1 MECIS
6 GGEGMTDKKQI
17 HNQHKQIELVLK
29 NHFPDVHN
37 DELNNEAMRI
47 ILPLEISTKAEYTR
61 EWKALINNE
70 IQELKR
76 LQELTENISSI
87 IDGMHSATKI
97 QIGKAQTPLHGSTQS
112 VSQYKE
118 ATEDISNQIKTLK
131 QTFSIAE
138 EFTKERF
145 SNYGIEKGRK
155 RNDSATMCAYM
166 AGITFFILKN
176 KRPTVVYNAYTEE
189 AGGPFLEL
197 VSDIFITLKLN
208 ASAEACAKKAVK
220 SIKEETHPIIGSFL
234 PLSI

>member
-1 MECIS
+1 
-6 GGEGMTDKKQI
+6 MTDKKQV
-17 HNQHKQIELVLK
+17 NEQIELVLK
-29 NHFPDVHN
+29 KHFPDAFDH
-37 DELNNEAMRI
+37 ELKSGAMRI

-70 IQELKR
+70 IQELKE
-76 LQELTENISSI
+76 LQKLTGNISNI
-87 IDGMHSATKI
+87 IKGLHSATKI
-97 QIGKAQTPLHGSTQS
+97 QIGKALAPLDEKIRPI
-112 VSQYKE
+112 SQYKE
-118 ATEDISNQIKTLK
+118 AMEDIATQLKTLK

-189 AGGPFLEL
+189 AGGPFLKL
-197 VSDIFITLKLN
+197 VSDIFITLKLS

-220 SIKEETHPIIGSFL
+220 SIKEETHPIFGSFL
-234 PLSI
+234 PLLI

>member
-1 MECIS
+1 
-6 GGEGMTDKKQI
+6 MTDKKQV
-17 HNQHKQIELVLK
+17 NEQIELVLK
-29 NHFPDVHN
+29 KHFPDAFDH
-37 DELNNEAMRI
+37 ELKSGAMRI

-70 IQELKR
+70 IQELKE
-76 LQELTENISSI
+76 LQKLTGNISNI
-87 IDGMHSATKI
+87 IKGLHSATKI
-97 QIGKAQTPLHGSTQS
+97 QIGKALAPLDEKIRPI
-112 VSQYKE
+112 SQYKE
-118 ATEDISNQIKTLK
+118 AMEDIATQLKTLK

-189 AGGPFLEL
+189 AGGPFLKL

-220 SIKEETHPIIGSFL
+220 SIKEETHPIFGSFL
-234 PLSI
+234 PLLI

>member
-1 MECIS
+1 
-6 GGEGMTDKKQI
+6 MTDKKQV
-17 HNQHKQIELVLK
+17 NEQIELVLK
-29 NHFPDVHN
+29 KHFPDAFDH
-37 DELNNEAMRI
+37 ELKSGAMRI
-47 ILPLEISTKAEYTR
+47 IFPLEISTKAEYTR

-70 IQELKR
+70 IQELKE
-76 LQELTENISSI
+76 LQKLTGNISNI
-87 IDGMHSATKI
+87 IKGLHSATKI
-97 QIGKAQTPLHGSTQS
+97 QIGKALAPLDEKIRPI
-112 VSQYKE
+112 SQYKE
-118 ATEDISNQIKTLK
+118 AMEDIATQLKTLK

-189 AGGPFLEL
+189 AGGPFLKL

-220 SIKEETHPIIGSFL
+220 SIKEETHPIFGSFL
-234 PLSI
+234 PLLI

>member
-1 MECIS
+1 MLL
-6 GGEGMTDKKQI
+6 T
-17 HNQHKQIELVLK
+17 
-29 NHFPDVHN
+29 
-37 DELNNEAMRI
+37 
-47 ILPLEISTKAEYTR
+47 LEISTKAEYTR

-70 IQELKR
+70 IQELKE
-76 LQELTENISSI
+76 LQKLTGNISNI
-87 IDGMHSATKI
+87 IKGLHSATKI
-97 QIGKAQTPLHGSTQS
+97 QIGKALAPLDEKIRPI
-112 VSQYKE
+112 SQYKE
-118 ATEDISNQIKTLK
+118 AMENIATQLKTLK

-189 AGGPFLEL
+189 AGGPFLKL

-220 SIKEETHPIIGSFL
+220 SIKEETHPIFGSFL
-234 PLSI
+234 PLLI

>member
-1 MECIS
+1 
-6 GGEGMTDKKQI
+6 MTDKKQV
-17 HNQHKQIELVLK
+17 NEQIELVLK
-29 NHFPDVHN
+29 KHFPDAFDH
-37 DELNNEAMRI
+37 ELKSGAMRI

-70 IQELKR
+70 IQELKE
-76 LQELTENISSI
+76 LQKLTGNISNI
-87 IDGMHSATKI
+87 IKGLHSATKI
-97 QIGKAQTPLHGSTQS
+97 QIGKALAPLDEKIRPI
-112 VSQYKE
+112 SQYKE
-118 ATEDISNQIKTLK
+118 AMEDIATQLKTLK

-189 AGGPFLEL
+189 AGGPFLKL

>member
-1 MECIS
+1 MS
-6 GGEGMTDKKQI
+6 DAYLGNPNLKKV
-17 HNQHKQIELVLK
+17 N
-29 NHFPDVHN
+29 
-37 DELNNEAMRI
+37 
-47 ILPLEISTKAEYTR
+47 
-61 EWKALINNE
+61 
-70 IQELKR
+70 
-76 LQELTENISSI
+76 
-87 IDGMHSATKI
+87 
-97 QIGKAQTPLHGSTQS
+97 TP
-112 VSQYKE
+112 
-118 ATEDISNQIKTLK
+118 
-131 QTFSIAE
+131 E

-189 AGGPFLEL
+189 AGGPFLKL

>member
-1 MECIS
+1 
-6 GGEGMTDKKQI
+6 MTDKKQV
-17 HNQHKQIELVLK
+17 NEQIELVLK
-29 NHFPDVHN
+29 KHFPDAFDH
-37 DELNNEAMRI
+37 ELKSGAMRI

-70 IQELKR
+70 IQELKE
-76 LQELTENISSI
+76 LQKLTGNISNI
-87 IDGMHSATKI
+87 IKGLHSATKI
-97 QIGKAQTPLHGSTQS
+97 QIGKALAPLDEKIRPI
-112 VSQYKE
+112 SQYKE
-118 ATEDISNQIKTLK
+118 AMEDIATQLKTLK

-166 AGITFFILKN
+166 AGIIFFILKN

-189 AGGPFLEL
+189 AGGPFLKL

-220 SIKEETHPIIGSFL
+220 SIKEETHPIFGSFL
-234 PLSI
+234 PLLI

>member
-1 MECIS
+1 MACIS
-6 GGEGMTDKKQI
+6 GGQIMTDKKQV
-17 HNQHKQIELVLK
+17 NEQIELVLK
-29 NHFPDVHN
+29 KHFPDAFDH
-37 DELNNEAMRI
+37 ELKSGAMRI

-70 IQELKR
+70 IQELKE
-76 LQELTENISSI
+76 LQKLTGNISNI
-87 IDGMHSATKI
+87 IKGLHSATKI
-97 QIGKAQTPLHGSTQS
+97 QIGKALAPLDEKIRPI
-112 VSQYKE
+112 SQYKE
-118 ATEDISNQIKTLK
+118 AMEDIATQLKTLK

-189 AGGPFLEL
+189 AGGPFLKL

>member
-1 MECIS
+1 
-6 GGEGMTDKKQI
+6 MTDKKQV
-17 HNQHKQIELVLK
+17 NEQIELVLK
-29 NHFPDVHN
+29 KHFPDAFDH
-37 DELNNEAMRI
+37 ELKSGAMRI

-76 LQELTENISSI
+76 LQKLTGNISNI
-87 IDGMHSATKI
+87 IKGLHSATKI
-97 QIGKAQTPLHGSTQS
+97 QIGKALAPLDEKIRPI
-112 VSQYKE
+112 SQYKE
-118 ATEDISNQIKTLK
+118 AMEDIATQLKTLK

-189 AGGPFLEL
+189 AGGPFLKL

-220 SIKEETHPIIGSFL
+220 SIKEETHPIFGSFL
-234 PLSI
+234 PLLI

>member
-1 MECIS
+1 
-6 GGEGMTDKKQI
+6 GGQIMTDKKQV
-17 HNQHKQIELVLK
+17 NEQIELVLK
-29 NHFPDVHN
+29 KHFPDAFDH
-37 DELNNEAMRI
+37 ELKSGAMRI

-70 IQELKR
+70 IQELKE
-76 LQELTENISSI
+76 LQKLTGNISNI
-87 IDGMHSATKI
+87 IKGLHSATKI
-97 QIGKAQTPLHGSTQS
+97 QIGKALAPLDEKIRPI
-112 VSQYKE
+112 SQYKE
-118 ATEDISNQIKTLK
+118 AMEDIATQLKTLK

-189 AGGPFLEL
+189 AGGPFLKL